1 MIGINRQNI
10 SRAVGILR
18 YAVKKPVVTKAI
30 RMHDDFFV
38 ETDHGRVSGKKG
50 DYLLQS
56 VTGDLSVMSSE
67 AFESNY
73 DFLENQNV
81 GPEIPCD
88 ST

>member
-1 MIGINRQNI
+1 MIGINKTSLDGAI
-10 SRAVGILR
+10 GELR
-18 YAVKKPVVTKAI
+18 YAVKKPVVVKAVQI
-30 RMHDDFFV
+30 DDSFFV
-38 ETDHGRVSGKKG
+38 DTDHGRISGNKG

-56 VTGDLSVMSSE
+56 VTGDLSVMSKE

-81 GPEIPCD
+81 GPEISCD